1 LIHKNLRSIGAIHWG
16 TTRFGVVAFI
26 GRLQENLEFFV
37 VNWNEEENAKNPR

>member
-1 LIHKNLRSIGAIHWG
+1 LGYY
-16 TTRFGVVAFI
+16 TVGVVVFI